1 MSDPP
6 GPGGPFGFPPGFD
19 PESLRD
25 APLFRELQRVMAASS
40 GPVNWELARQVGVA
54 GVAEEGPDPEPTDDD
69 HRALEQAVRVAELQV
84 ADLTGLEVPGE
95 LAHVRG
101 IRRAAWVSSSAESLR
116 PLLEPAAA
124 SMSEAMTAAMREQLP
139 EEAAGFGP
147 LLGQIG
153 PLLQGTQIGT
163 VLASLARQVLG
174 RYDVAVPRSDTSELS
189 FVVANIAAFEH
200 DWSLD
205 PAEFRTYVALHEV
218 AHRASLA
225 RPWTQAYLRELLAD
239 YHATLTLDIEG
250 LQQRLATLDPSDP
263 EALQRAMQ
271 GEEALL
277 GPVLDDEQR
286 LKLRRIQAF
295 MAATEGYADHVAA
308 AVGRRLLGSFARIA
322 EAMRRYREGEAAD
335 PVFERLLGVEIP
347 RARREAG
354 TTFCDTVAQR
364 SDEPTLARMW
374 ESSETMP
381 SSPEID
387 EPTLWLSRTV

>member
-54 GVAEEGPDPEPTDDD
+54 GAAEAGPDPEPTDE
-69 HRALEQAVRVAELQV
+69 HHQAFEQAVRVAELQV
-84 ADLTGLEVPGE
+84 ADLAGLEVPGE
-95 LAHVRG
+95 IARVRA
-101 IRRAAWVSSSAESLR
+101 IRRTTWVSSTTESLR

-124 SMSEAMTAAMREQLP
+124 HMADAMTTAMRAQLP
-139 EEAAGFGP
+139 EEAAGFGS

-163 VLASLARQVLG
+163 VLGSLAREVMG
-174 RYDVAVPRSDTSELS
+174 RYDIAVPRQDTAELS
-189 FVVANIAAFEH
+189 FVLANIAAFEH

-205 PAEFRTYVALHEV
+205 PAELRTYVALHEV
-218 AHRASLA
+218 THRAALA
-225 RPWTQAYLRELLAD
+225 RPWARAYLTELLAD
-239 YHATLTLDIEG
+239 YHSTLTLDVEG

-263 EALQRAMQ
+263 EALQRAME
-271 GEEALL
+271 GEQALL

-295 MAATEGYADHVAA
+295 MGATEGYADHVTA
-308 AVGRRLLGSFARIA
+308 AVGRRLLGSFPKIA
-322 EAMRRYREGEAAD
+322 EAMRRYREGEATD
-335 PVFERLLGVEIP
+335 PVFERLLGIEIP
-347 RARREAG
+347 RAGSAQG
-354 TTFCDTVAQR
+354 AAFCDTVAER
-364 SDEPTLARMW
+364 SDEATLARMW
-374 ESSETMP
+374 ESPEALP
-381 SSPEID
+381 SSPELG